1 MANNYVQFCEELS
14 LKSAE
19 ERAWFD
25 HATREVGDEI
35 YGLDSD
41 AEDGAEKERSAEEE
55 ETAAAE
61 EQARYAKILKEEPWR
76 EDDDYELCCNFVVR
90 MPLDGSS
97 ALFDCDESGDP
108 EAVAVLIH
116 AFFKKFRPDGYFEI
130 GWATTCSKSRPGEF
144 GGGTYVVTAQE
155 MRHYGHTGHV
165 KKFFE
170 KHGRLPRRRTFKR
183 QPMGGF
189 KDKEPEEIIEERGWS
204 EQTML
209 VLYERFI
216 EEPRLGSEFQEYL
229 AAVAHTEAAEDFT
242 A

>member
-19 ERAWFD
+19 ERAWFE

-41 AEDGAEKERSAEEE
+41 AEDGAEKERSPEEE
-55 ETAAAE
+55 EADVAQQQE
-61 EQARYAKILKEEPWR
+61 RYAKILKEEPWR
-76 EDDDYELCCNFVVR
+76 EDDDYELCCNFSIS

-108 EAVAVLIH
+108 EAVATLIH
-116 AFFKKFRPDGYFEI
+116 AFFKKFRPDGYFKI

-155 MRHYGHTGHV
+155 VRHYGHTGHV

-170 KHGRLPRRRTFKR
+170 KHGRLPRRRKFKKH
-183 QPMGGF
+183 PMGDF
-189 KDKEPEEIIEERGWS
+189 KGKEPVEIMQARGWS
-204 EQTML
+204 ERTMFA
-209 VLYERFI
+209 LYSRFI
-216 EEPRLGSEFQEYL
+216 EEHRLVGEFQEYL
-229 AAVAHTEAAEDFT
+229 AAVAHAEASENFT
-242 A
+242 T

>member
-1 MANNYVQFCEELS
+1 MANNYVQFCEELK
-14 LKSAE
+14 LNGDE
-19 ERAWFD
+19 ERAWFE
-25 HATREVGDEI
+25 HAVRDVEEEI

-41 AEDGAEKERSAEEE
+41 AVDGGEKEISREDE

-61 EQARYAKILKEEPWR
+61 YQARYAKILKEEPWR
-76 EDDDYELCCNFVVR
+76 EDDGDMLMCNFNTS
-90 MPLDGSS
+90 LDGDGSRVF
-97 ALFDCDESGDP
+97 FDCDEYGDVDG
-108 EAVAVLIH
+108 VAKLVH

-170 KHGRLPRRRTFKR
+170 KHGRLPRRRTFKQ
-183 QPMGGF
+183 QPMGDF
-189 KDKEPEEIIEERGWS
+189 KGKEPEEIMQARGWS
-204 EQTML
+204 ERTMFA
-209 VLYERFI
+209 LYSRFI
-216 EEPRLGSEFQEYL
+216 EEHRLGGEFQEYL
-229 AAVAHTEAAEDFT
+229 AAVAHAEASEDFT